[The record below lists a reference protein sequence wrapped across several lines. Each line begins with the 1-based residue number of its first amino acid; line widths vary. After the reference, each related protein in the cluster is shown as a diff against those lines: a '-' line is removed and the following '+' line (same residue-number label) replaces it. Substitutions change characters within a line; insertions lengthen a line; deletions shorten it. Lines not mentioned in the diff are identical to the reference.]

1 MYTSVFLV
9 SRKTFHIAIY
19 LHCDAVFI
27 LVFYDSLVFKSNIK

>member
-27 LVFYDSLVFKSNIK
+27 LVFYDSLIFKSNIK